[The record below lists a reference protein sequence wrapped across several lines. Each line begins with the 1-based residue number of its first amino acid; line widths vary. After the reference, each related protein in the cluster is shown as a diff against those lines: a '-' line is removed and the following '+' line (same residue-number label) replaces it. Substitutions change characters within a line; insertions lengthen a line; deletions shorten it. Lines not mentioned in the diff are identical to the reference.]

1 MENLDNVESGQQL
14 SPELDKTVGIVA
26 YITLIGF
33 IISIILNSSKTG
45 EEKKFGAFHLRQA
58 LGLIIFSVGI
68 FIALTIITVILAFV
82 IPMLGVFFGLLMNLV
97 WLGILALLII
107 GIVNAANGSYK
118 EVPLIGSYSSKLLG
132 NTFE

>member
-1 MENLDNVESGQQL
+1 MENLDGVKSEDKL

-33 IISIILNSSKTG
+33 IISIVLNSNKEG

-58 LGLIIFSVGI
+58 LGLIIFSVGF
-68 FIALTIITVILAFV
+68 FIALTIITVIMALIAPFLA
-82 IPMLGVFFGLLMNLV
+82 VFFGLLMNLV

-107 GIVNAANGSYK
+107 GIVNAANGTYK
-118 EVPLIGSYSSKLLG
+118 EVPLIGGYSSKILG
-132 NTFE
+132 KTFE

>member
-1 MENLDNVESGQQL
+1 MENLDETKSEKQL

-33 IISIILNSSKTG
+33 IISIVLNSNKTG

-68 FIALTIITVILAFV
+68 FIALTIITVILAII
-82 IPMLGVFFGLLMNLV
+82 IPFLGVLFGLLMNLV

-107 GIVNAANGSYK
+107 GIINAANGTYK
-118 EVPLIGSYSSKLLG
+118 EVPIIGAYSSKYLG

>member
-1 MENLDNVESGQQL
+1 MENLDNVDSGQQL

-68 FIALTIITVILAFV
+68 FIALTIVTVILAFA

>member
-1 MENLDNVESGQQL
+1 MENLDNISSEKQL

-33 IISIILNSSKTG
+33 IISIVLNSSKTG

-68 FIALTIITVILAFV
+68 FIALTIVTVILA
-82 IPMLGVFFGLLMNLV
+82 IASPYLGIVLGLLMNLV

-118 EVPLIGSYSSKLLG
+118 EVPLVGPYSTKFLG

>member
-1 MENLDNVESGQQL
+1 MENIDEIKSEQQL

-33 IISIILNSSKTG
+33 IISIVLNSSKTG

-58 LGLIIFSVGI
+58 LGLIIFSIGTV
-68 FIALTIITVILAFV
+68 IALTIVTVIFV
-82 IPMLGVFFGLLMNLV
+82 LILPFLGVLFGLLMNLV

-107 GIVNAANGSYK
+107 GIINAANGTYK
-118 EVPLIGSYSSKLLG
+118 EVPVIGKFSTKFLG

>member
-1 MENLDNVESGQQL
+1 MENLDNISSEKQL

-33 IISIILNSSKTG
+33 IISIVLNSSKTG

-58 LGLIIFSVGI
+58 LGLIIFAVGI
-68 FIALTIITVILAFV
+68 FIALTIVTVILA
-82 IPMLGVFFGLLMNLV
+82 IISPYLGVALGLLMNLV

-118 EVPLIGSYSSKLLG
+118 EVPLVGPYSTKFLG

>member
-1 MENLDNVESGQQL
+1 MENLDDVKSEKQL

-33 IISIILNSSKTG
+33 IISIVLNSNKTG

-58 LGLIIFSVGI
+58 LGLIIFSVGV
-68 FIALTIITVILAFV
+68 FIALTIVTVILAFI
-82 IPMLGVFFGLLMNLV
+82 IPFLGVFFGLLMNLV

-107 GIVNAANGSYK
+107 GIINAANGTYK
-118 EVPLIGSYSSKLLG
+118 EVPVIGAYSSKFLG

>member
-1 MENLDNVESGQQL
+1 MENLDNASSEKQL
-14 SPELDKTVGIVA
+14 SPELDKTVGILA

-33 IISIILNSSKTG
+33 IISIVLNSSKTG

-58 LGLIIFSVGI
+58 LGLIIFSVGL
-68 FIALTIITVILAFV
+68 FIALTIVTVILAII
-82 IPMLGVFFGLLMNLV
+82 IPFLGVLLGLLMNLV

-118 EVPLIGSYSSKLLG
+118 EVPVIGSYSSKYLG
-132 NTFE
+132 KTFE

>member
-1 MENLDNVESGQQL
+1 MENLDNISSEKQL

-33 IISIILNSSKTG
+33 IISIVLNSSKTG

-58 LGLIIFSVGI
+58 LGLIIFSVGV
-68 FIALTIITVILAFV
+68 FIALTIVTVILA
-82 IPMLGVFFGLLMNLV
+82 IASTYLGVVLGLLMNLV

-118 EVPLIGSYSSKLLG
+118 EVPLIGPYSTKFLG